1 MVKNNK
7 KHFKNYNK
15 DLEFM
20 YIASTY
26 NMVDEYKL
34 ARRRGR
40 NPYQALMEWDL
51 PIPQSGLQ
59 PTQCS
64 ANAQSQHFQRN

>member
-1 MVKNNK
+1 MVKSNK

-40 NPYQALMEWDL
+40 NPYQALMDWDL
-51 PIPQSGLQ
+51 PIPKSGFQ
-59 PTQCS
+59 PTQCF
-64 ANAQSQHFQRN
+64 ANAQCQHFQRN